1 MFESILWGQHCL
13 MHVQKD
19 VEIGAL
25 PKARQKTPLTII
37 AATHKHIKRVL
48 LGLGFCYSRQI
59 RRNMK
64 WEFSWTSW
72 FSMQG
77 FQCRVSCLFQ
87 RFHEF
92 WHLQCFPWL
101 ERNLLKSRFSRTG
114 WNNDY
119 IFSKKWQTGSLKVL
133 IAFNTF
139 NIHFA
144 HCLPIVNKALNKYDP
159 LPKMCL
165 NMLRKVL

>member
-1 MFESILWGQHCL
+1 

-64 WEFSWTSW
+64 WEFS
-72 FSMQG
+72 
-77 FQCRVSCLFQ
+77 
-87 RFHEF
+87 
-92 WHLQCFPWL
+92 
-101 ERNLLKSRFSRTG
+101 
-114 WNNDY
+114 
-119 IFSKKWQTGSLKVL
+119 
-133 IAFNTF
+133 
-139 NIHFA
+139 
-144 HCLPIVNKALNKYDP
+144 
-159 LPKMCL
+159 
-165 NMLRKVL
+165 